1 MFSRVVLPAPD
12 APIIKQ
18 VSPGI
23 ANPVTPFNIYLP
35 LPFSFFPGTV
45 YVKSLKDILIGC

>member
-1 MFSRVVLPAPD
+1 MLSKVVLPEPE

-23 ANPVTPFNIYLP
+23 ANPLIPFNIYLP
-35 LPFSFFPGTV
+35 EL
-45 YVKSLKDILIGC
+45 